1 MIACFNYLVGL
12 CPNRQAG
19 ATSDG
24 SNGNELAIFLH
35 LFIYLFFSETFA
47 IQLVAKMPECAVE
60 QNLSLHR
67 NLVSGFRSN
76 RRKTIYTDHRG

>member
-24 SNGNELAIFLH
+24 SNGNDLA
-35 LFIYLFFSETFA
+35 LFLFFFVFFPRNIANQFA
-47 IQLVAKMPECAVE
+47 AKIKREWAVK
-60 QNLSLHR
+60 QNVSPHR
-67 NLVSGFRSN
+67 KSASSFRSKG
-76 RRKTIYTDHRG
+76 RYSLI